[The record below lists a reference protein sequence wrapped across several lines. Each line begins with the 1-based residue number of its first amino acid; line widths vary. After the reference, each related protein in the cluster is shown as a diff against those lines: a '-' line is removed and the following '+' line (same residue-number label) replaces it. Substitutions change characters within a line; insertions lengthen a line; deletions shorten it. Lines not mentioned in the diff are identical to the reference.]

1 VTGVTFGG
9 VAALFTF
16 NSDGSITATVPA
28 ATASGAV
35 DVQVTMP
42 AGTSA
47 TSSADHFTYTA
58 SSAPSVTGLSVTSGG
73 TAGGMVLTIGGSGF
87 LGATSVSFG
96 GVSASVT
103 VNSDSSITA
112 TVPVVSSAGVVDVVV
127 TTAAGASA
135 TSSADQFTYTP
146 SSAPAVTGL
155 SVTSGVTAG
164 GTVLSISGNG
174 FTGVIGVTVGGIA
187 ARFTF
192 NSDGSITAIVPAAT
206 ATGVMDVQVTT
217 AAGTSPTGSAD
228 QFTYTAS
235 PSPVVS
241 GLSVTSGAM
250 TGGTTL
256 TISGSGFTG
265 ALGVLVGGVPTFF
278 TLNSDGSITAI
289 VPPSLTAAGVVD
301 VQVMTEVGTSATC
314 SADQFT
320 YTA

>member
-1 VTGVTFGG
+1 
-9 VAALFTF
+9 
-16 NSDGSITATVPA
+16 
-28 ATASGAV
+28 
-35 DVQVTMP
+35 
-42 AGTSA
+42 
-47 TSSADHFTYTA
+47 
-58 SSAPSVTGLSVTSGG
+58 
-73 TAGGMVLTIGGSGF
+73 MVLTIGGSGF